1 MTIKG
6 KYIKEAIV
14 RVRETLLIHYEGV
27 SAREKKLKVYSINH
41 DVCLDFLYIAIAI

>member
-14 RVRETLLIHYEGV
+14 RVSERETLLIHYEGV
-27 SAREKKLKVYSINH
+27 SEREKIN
-41 DVCLDFLYIAIAI
+41 